1 MATVIA
7 RPLELDLLCQ
17 KLDADY
23 ANRITGTGNTPESRR
38 SNYLSKAIAA
48 FVLHEDAGAV
58 AAAAVAQDG
67 AEVGIDD
74 VLVDALVALVFRAH
88 QQGVTGER
96 GRHEL
101 QLGAVPSRGGRVV
114 VGLAVVH
121 QGALVAVVADEGARR
136 Q

>member
-48 FVLHEDAGAV
+48 FVLHEDAVGAV
-58 AAAAVAQDG
+58 LHVAAPDDPPVVDQPGG
-67 AEVGIDD
+67 ADPQPRVRRVREG
-74 VLVDALVALVFRAH
+74 
-88 QQGVTGER
+88 GES
-96 GRHEL
+96 GG
-101 QLGAVPSRGGRVV
+101 LGA
-114 VGLAVVH
+114 
-121 QGALVAVVADEGARR
+121 
-136 Q
+136 

>member
-48 FVLHEDAGAV
+48 FVLHEDAGANLDEAV
-58 AAAAVAQDG
+58 AASIDGGQDH
-67 AEVGIDD
+67 GIDSVFVSTDQTIWLVQSKYKESGTGEPELGD
-74 VLVDALVALVFRAH
+74 VSKFRD
-88 QQGVTGER
+88 GVTDL
-96 GRHEL
+96 L
-101 QLGAVPSRGGRVV
+101 QG
-114 VGLAVVH
+114 
-121 QGALVAVVADEGARR
+121 
-136 Q
+136 